1 MMVSKHIPRT
11 REYRGIQP
19 NSVAI
24 KAKMPS
30 KRPPDWLVMKNRE
43 TEERIKALQFEVKDQ
58 HMRNIRT
65 DFETSGDKKFL
76 QLNIRSRI
84 QSLTKANEYNLEC
97 RREKLR
103 NLFELEEANYLKE
116 MDEQQETVIERQAK
130 MRERA
135 KFLKD
140 KREAERL
147 AFVQEKYDQQ
157 FKAQCEELRSTLS
170 KRHQDQV
177 CLERLEQL
185 RHKDEIAQEEKAIS
199 DMYDKLWEQDMLEKA
214 AREEREAKD
223 LQERNRGMVDVL
235 RKQMAALEA
244 QKEEANRLKEEEAQL
259 MKEQQAMW
267 KMEDEIAH
275 QEKLRKQQATRDMLD
290 HSLAFKAR
298 KKAKEEQE
306 QLAFDLK
313 ILEQLIEESRNE
325 ALETMQRKK
334 ELREEDQRFRSY
346 LKQLMEDEKAR
357 EKELEKLI
365 QNEVEAA
372 WEKRIDQWRKERV
385 ARKLLLEDVMAGRA
399 KQIQER
405 LQENQRQQLEAARE
419 KEELQQKIAENQ
431 RLEAEQTLKHKQA
444 YINHQNDLISQIEY
458 NSKLREEERAYELDE
473 YLKAQQ
479 AEREYQTRIK
489 QVLDNPTHDKLH
501 PMRRAMLNQAQN
513 QTLF

>member
-43 TEERIKALQFEVKDQ
+43 TEARIKALEFEVKDQ

-65 DFETSGDKKFL
+65 DFETTGDKKL
-76 QLNIRSRI
+76 IQLNIKNRI
-84 QSLTKANEYNLEC
+84 EALSQANNYNLEC

-103 NLFELEEANYLKE
+103 DLLATEEANFFKE
-116 MDEQQETVIERQAK
+116 MDEKQETVLERQAK

-140 KREAERL
+140 KRESERL

-185 RHKDEIAQEEKAIS
+185 RHKEEIAQEEKAIS

-223 LQERNRGMVDVL
+223 LHERNRGVLDVL

-244 QKEEANRLKEEEAQL
+244 QKEEANRLKEEEAHL

-275 QEKLRKQQATRDMLD
+275 QEKLRKQRETRDMLD

-325 ALETMQRKK
+325 ALETMQRKR
-334 ELREEDQRFRSY
+334 ELREEDQRFRAY

-357 EKELEKLI
+357 EKELEKII

-372 WEKRIDQWRKERV
+372 WEKRTDQWRKERI
-385 ARKLLLEDVMAGRA
+385 ARKIILENVMAGRA

-405 LQENQRQQLEAARE
+405 LEENKRQQIEAARE
-419 KEELQQKIAENQ
+419 KEELQHQIAENQ
-431 RLEAEQTLKHKQA
+431 RIESEQNLKQKQ
-444 YINHQNDLISQIEY
+444 IHFSHQNDLLSQIAY
-458 NSKLREEERAYELDE
+458 NSKLREEERACELDE

-479 AEREYQTRIK
+479 AEKEYQTRMK
-489 QVLDNPTHDKLH
+489 QILDNPTHDKLH
-501 PMRRAMLNQAQN
+501 PMRRAMMNQAQN
-513 QTLF
+513 QIL